1 MTFLTD
7 LDDLIRYNHGDVKK
21 LREIRDTIKHD
32 NFIIT
37 EDKNYVQSL
46 IDEYLIGQ
54 PLEKSSSRGK
64 PNARIRLQTKSKTN
78 DSHSPSS
85 FTFNFSSSKNMGIL
99 GGGAAA
105 VIAII
110 DLVGFPANDVTN
122 SSLISTSNNPLLI
135 TLDQTQYQRADII
148 SISGDSTSDR
158 QPIVL
163 SIENTDGI
171 KIWKE
176 SIAPKNDGNFS
187 TLVIAGGGGWENGG
201 SYTLK
206 AVQNDL
212 VKEIKFRFVA

>member
-7 LDDLIRYNHGDVKK
+7 LDDLIRYKHGDVKK
-21 LREIRDTIKHD
+21 LREIRDTIRHD
-32 NFIIT
+32 NFITT

-46 IDEYLIGQ
+46 IEEYLMAQ
-54 PLEKSSSRGK
+54 PLEKSSSHRK
-64 PNARIRLQTKSKTN
+64 SDTRIKLQTKSKTN
-78 DSHSPSS
+78 NSHSPSS

-110 DLVGFPANDVTN
+110 VLVGFSVSDVTD

-135 TLDQTQYQRADII
+135 TVDQTQYQSADII
-148 SISGDSTSDR
+148 SISGDSTSDH
-158 QPIVL
+158 QPIIL
-163 SIENTDGI
+163 SIENTDGV

-187 TLVIAGGGGWENGG
+187 TLVIAGGGGWKDDG

-212 VKEIKFRFVA
+212 VKEIKFKFVA